1 MERLLLVD
9 NDDPF
14 VEALTQRLLTSG
26 FTIDVY
32 PSNFMP
38 YRHDLIVVSLDY
50 SAGNGLEMI
59 RALRKSHECSTIF
72 ACSQRCAPA
81 DIVVALDAGADDFLE
96 KKIDFDVL
104 EAKLRQARRRSATCQ
119 RAQCIDPSYALV
131 DNLDAQLT
139 RFEQRLLRLLT
150 RRSGEVVSRDILA
163 QQLWGRATVES
174 KLLYEHISTLRSK
187 LRFAHWTIVNVRGRG
202 YRLEA
207 MSPSVDDWG
216 KSQHAL
222 SRQFSG

>member
-9 NDDPF
+9 SDDAF
-14 VEALTQRLLTSG
+14 VEVLTQRLSSSG
-26 FTIDVY
+26 FAIDVY
-32 PSNFMP
+32 PSSFMP
-38 YRHDLIVVSLDY
+38 YRHDMIIVSLDY

-59 RALRKSHECSTIF
+59 RTLRRSHEYSTIF
-72 ACSQRCAPA
+72 ACSQHCAA
-81 DIVVALDAGADDFLE
+81 VDIVIALDAGADDFFE

-104 EAKLRQARRRSATCQ
+104 EAKLRQARRRSAACQ
-119 RAQCIDPSYALV
+119 RPQCVDPSSALV
-131 DNLDAQLT
+131 ENLDAQLT

-150 RRSGEVVSRDILA
+150 RRSGEVVSRDTLA
-163 QQLWGRATVES
+163 QQLWGRSTVES

-207 MSPSVDDWG
+207 LSPSVDDWG
-216 KSQHAL
+216 KSQAN
-222 SRQFSG
+222 GN